1 MAEQMQHYRFT
12 VDEYHRMGEA
22 GIFAEDSRVE
32 LIGGQIVVMS
42 PIGDPHFKCVNNYN
56 EQLMTLPGRTWRV
69 SIQNPIRLADDAE
82 PQPDIALLPFDYDG
96 GVPTAEYVLL
106 VIEVSDSTFIYDRRV
121 KVPLYA
127 KAGIPEVWITDIKGG
142 RVICF
147 SELRDG
153 QYQLITQVRR
163 GKTLSS
169 RYLPALT
176 IGIDAILA

>member
-42 PIGDPHFKCVNNYN
+42 PIGEPHARCVNNYN
-56 EQLMTLPGRTWRV
+56 EELMSLRDRSWRV
-69 SIQNPIRLADDAE
+69 AVQNPIRLSDE
-82 PQPDIALLPFDYDG
+82 SELVPDIALVPRDYTF
-96 GVPTAEYVLL
+96 GVPTSEHILL
-106 VIEVSDSTFIYDRRV
+106 VIEVSDSTLTTDRRV

-127 KAGIPEVWITDIKGG
+127 AAGVREVWITDLKGG

-147 SELRDG
+147 SELREG
-153 QYQLITQVRR
+153 RYQLVTQVRR
-163 GKTLSS
+163 GEQLIS
-169 RYLPALT
+169 RYIPALT